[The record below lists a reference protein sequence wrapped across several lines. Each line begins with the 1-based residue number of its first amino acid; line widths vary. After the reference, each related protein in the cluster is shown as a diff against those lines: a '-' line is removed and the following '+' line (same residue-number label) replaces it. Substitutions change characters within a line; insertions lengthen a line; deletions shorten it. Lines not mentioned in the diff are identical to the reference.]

1 MYVAKMLTGL
11 THMIIGVVVMK
22 PLIAIVGMC
31 VMSLVK
37 GLVINGLRRAL
48 HGHEEHSDDHRFE
61 NEVTHPNRLH
71 KAHHNVQIQFTNRDF
86 WP

>member
-1 MYVAKMLTGL
+1 MYVAEMLASL
-11 THMIIGVVVMK
+11 ALVLIGAAVMK
-22 PLIAIVGMC
+22 RRVAIVIMS

-37 GLVINGLRRAL
+37 RFVINGHRHAF
-48 HGHEEHSDDHRFE
+48 HSHEEHSDNHRFE